1 MICISMVDAV
11 DNYKSCLE
19 CLYEQRKLEKKEVQQ
34 AGTVAEYTDEVESL
48 VQTGIYCDTVNK
60 CLPAEDTSCP
70 SEALILEPEACLVGL
85 DPCHGQTFNASTFQ
99 ASFKFEKTLVN
110 GFGCWLEMSR
120 TANGS
125 WGQVNLE
132 VPYAEEQGSLLVFDD
147 QMNGELAETLSAS
160 DKLVNYTAGL
170 TYNDN
175 GWLPKRILIANRNL
189 ENAASFTYVYE
200 GAQTMKYSSIILF
213 SSLIVT
219 HLFN

>member
-1 MICISMVDAV
+1 M
-11 DNYKSCLE
+11 
-19 CLYEQRKLEKKEVQQ
+19 
-34 AGTVAEYTDEVESL
+34 
-48 VQTGIYCDTVNK
+48 QTGIYCNSVNK

-70 SEALILEPEACLVGL
+70 SADLILEPEACLVGL
-85 DPCHGQTFNASTFQ
+85 DPCHGQTFNSSTFQ

-125 WGQVNLE
+125 WGQVSIE

-147 QMNGELAETLSAS
+147 EMSGERAETLSAS
-160 DKLVNYTAGL
+160 DKLVEYSAGL
-170 TYNDN
+170 TYRDD
-175 GWLPKRILIANRNL
+175 GWLPKRVLIANRNE

-200 GAQTMKYSSIILF
+200 AASSMKFSSIVAI

-219 HLFN
+219 QLFN